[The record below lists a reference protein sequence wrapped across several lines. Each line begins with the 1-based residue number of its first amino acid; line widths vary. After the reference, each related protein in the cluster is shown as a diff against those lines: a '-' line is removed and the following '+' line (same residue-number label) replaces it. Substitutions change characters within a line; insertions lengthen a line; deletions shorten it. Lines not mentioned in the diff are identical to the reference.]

1 MMDLSLLTAN
11 ERQAL
16 DVFVQQLHTRFGE
29 RVRSVVLFGSKAR
42 GDFGPESDLDLL
54 VELTDDD
61 VDLQWEVQRLAAR
74 VSLEYDLL
82 LSVRAVGRSQWERM
96 ARYRS
101 PLYRALQAE
110 GVPLLPQS
118 A

>member
-1 MMDLSLLTAN
+1 MDPSWLAAN

-16 DVFVQQLHTRFGE
+16 DIFVQRLYARFGN

-42 GDFGPESDLDLL
+42 GGFGPDS
-54 VELTDDD
+54 D
-61 VDLQWEVQRLAAR
+61 VDVLVRLSDGDSTLQWEVQCLAAR

-82 LSVRAVGRSQWERM
+82 LSVRAVSRSQWERM

-101 PLYRALQAE
+101 PLFHALEAE
-110 GVPLLPQS
+110 GIPLTPQP